1 MPAYQE
7 IPRPG
12 RPKGTDQE
20 NILQMYRYQHTL
32 AELLEA
38 AINTIGNAGDRNI
51 EETAKVEKVQREEKE
66 RLTQLKS
73 VTREL
78 NTTIQ
83 QTNVAL
89 NLKAPQKDVDSLKTQ
104 VSDATGKIASLE
116 FSLNDLEVRAVLKAE
131 YETDKNAMLT
141 LISNA
146 EESIAALG
154 ASHDGRIAALEL
166 YTSGLESRVVLLAEY
181 EQNRYADLLLISNA
195 EKSIAALE
203 ASHDG
208 RIAALELY
216 TSNLESRVV
225 LVSEYDENR
234 YADLQVISNA
244 EESIAALEASYDGRI
259 AALEVK
265 ATEQGTLIAAKADL
279 ILLDGYVKASE
290 LETDV
295 IRVINSTTTWQLT
308 ASNITCGWITSTGT
322 ATLGGVDTEFV
333 NAGLGRFDTLYAG
346 DSAVAS
352 ESWVE
357 DQGYLTYSDL
367 SNYATESWVIEQDY
381 TTASDV
387 ALTLDNYIMKGEL
400 TRNSKRF
407 ITSVKVLEDAD
418 GIYGISTDS
427 DVIYYYT

>member
-51 EETAKVEKVQREEKE
+51 EETARVEKVQREEKE
-66 RLTQLKS
+66 RLIQLKS
-73 VTREL
+73 TTREL

-104 VSDATGKIASLE
+104 VADATGKVAVLE
-116 FSLNDLEVRAVLKAE
+116 LTVTDLGAKAVLKAE
-131 YETDKNAMLT
+131 YDTNRSADLQ
-141 LISNA
+141 LISDA
-146 EESIAALG
+146 ESSIAALE

-166 YTSGLESRVVLLAEY
+166 YTSDLESRVVLLAEY

-234 YADLQVISNA
+234 YADLQLISNA
-244 EESIAALEASYDGRI
+244 EESIAALEASHDGRI

-279 ILLDGYVKASE
+279 ILLDGYVKMEEFETVQGWATDFAGVTVSASYVVAGTGDFDE
-290 LETDV
+290 L
-295 IRVINSTTTWQLT
+295 S
-308 ASNITCGWITSTGT
+308 CGQFWCGSLSVDGGEV
-322 ATLGGVDTEFV
+322 ATQD
-333 NAGLGRFDTLYAG
+333 
-346 DSAVAS
+346 
-352 ESWVE
+352 WVE

>member
-78 NTTIQ
+78 NTNIQ
-83 QTNVAL
+83 QTNVEL
-89 NLKAPQKDVDSLKTQ
+89 NLKAPRKDVDALKTQ

-146 EESIAALG
+146 EESIA
-154 ASHDGRIAALEL
+154 
-166 YTSGLESRVVLLAEY
+166 T
-181 EQNRYADLLLISNA
+181 
-195 EKSIAALE
+195 LE
-203 ASHDG
+203 ASHNG

-234 YADLQVISNA
+234 YADLQLISNA
-244 EESIAALEASYDGRI
+244 EENIAALEASYNGRI
-259 AALEVK
+259 AELEVK

-279 ILLDGYVKASE
+279 ILLDGYVKMEEFETVQGWATDFAGVTVSASYVVAGTGDFDE
-290 LETDV
+290 L
-295 IRVINSTTTWQLT
+295 S
-308 ASNITCGWITSTGT
+308 CGQFWCGSLSVADGEV
-322 ATLGGVDTEFV
+322 ATQD
-333 NAGLGRFDTLYAG
+333 
-346 DSAVAS
+346 
-352 ESWVE
+352 WVE

-407 ITSVKVLEDAD
+407 ITSVNVLEDAD

>member
-73 VTREL
+73 TTREL

-89 NLKAPQKDVDSLKTQ
+89 NLKAPQKDVDSIKTQ
-104 VSDATGKIASLE
+104 VADATGKIASLE
-116 FSLNDLEVRAVLKAE
+116 FSLNDLEVKAVLKAE
-131 YETDKNAMLT
+131 YETDKNATLA

-234 YADLQVISNA
+234 YADLQLISNA
-244 EESIAALEASYDGRI
+244 EESIAALEASHDGRI
-259 AALEVK
+259 AALEVR

-290 LETDV
+290 LETEVLAVMESANIYGLTVTSLNAYSISGGSGNFDNV
-295 IRVINSTTTWQLT
+295 SAEWFTMGGSTV
-308 ASNITCGWITSTGT
+308 
-322 ATLGGVDTEFV
+322 ATED
-333 NAGLGRFDTLYAG
+333 
-346 DSAVAS
+346 
-352 ESWVE
+352 WVE

-400 TRNSKRF
+400 SRTSKSVV
-407 ITSVKVLEDAD
+407 TSVTASFGED
-418 GIYGISTDS
+418 GNVIGVNSTMS
-427 DVIYYYT
+427 TIYYYT